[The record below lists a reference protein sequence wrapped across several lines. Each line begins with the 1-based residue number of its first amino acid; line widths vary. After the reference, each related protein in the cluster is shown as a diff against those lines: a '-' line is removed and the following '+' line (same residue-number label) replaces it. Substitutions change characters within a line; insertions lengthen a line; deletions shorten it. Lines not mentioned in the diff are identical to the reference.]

1 MIPHSLII
9 ENFMSHEN
17 SRLDFN
23 QFEAALLIGSKN
35 GDTDISNGV
44 GKTAIFDSI
53 VWVLFDKSRFKT
65 KDRVIKR
72 GKSFCR
78 VEFIFSVENNR
89 YKIIRKFNS
98 KGVTD
103 ISIFLQQGSEWK
115 DLTCDT
121 SRVTNKKIIEIVKL
135 NYETFINSVYFKQ
148 HDLLRFAN
156 ARAADRKE
164 ILKDLLQI
172 GVWDRYQDRAKSIVR
187 DLKSKKESIDER
199 IISLGN
205 VEDENNILVSKLSNI
220 ESLIIET
227 DTDIKNIEKEL
238 RKARENLGIVK
249 ASLDITKTLEIEK
262 KIKNLEKKGASLLL
276 KKESIKKEAQ
286 SVKDNIQQM
295 KENNKTLNEIIK
307 KSAENLI
314 IIEHKGTKKAEKIL
328 GKTGE
333 YIEPV
338 DKNLIKKLEKFIILH
353 NQKISNLNEFILNKI
368 ETGEI
373 KLTNKLNINV
383 TVHNNCYFK
392 TKGDLYW
399 NVPREILK
407 KCGCNIIEM
416 KHIRQDSLCCGF
428 GAGASWV
435 KNISIP
441 FDIISEGMKKFE
453 EAEATRASALIA
465 YCGGCI
471 YLLWATKELLRK
483 KIDVYHIIE
492 IVRMAMGEKIESKK
506 KHIERAWDI
515 IVIISYSLLVS
526 LLKHNFYIKK
536 ISYDKDMTTF
546 KPKRYL
552 LLRIMRILFKVHYIR
567 KIYSKLF
574 ILMMPLMKTR
584 LK

>member
-1 MIPHSLII
+1 MNDL
-9 ENFMSHEN
+9 E
-17 SRLDFN
+17 
-23 QFEAALLIGSKN
+23 
-35 GDTDISNGV
+35 
-44 GKTAIFDSI
+44 
-53 VWVLFDKSRFKT
+53 
-65 KDRVIKR
+65 KR
-72 GKSFCR
+72 
-78 VEFIFSVENNR
+78 
-89 YKIIRKFNS
+89 
-98 KGVTD
+98 
-103 ISIFLQQGSEWK
+103 
-115 DLTCDT
+115 
-121 SRVTNKKIIEIVKL
+121 
-135 NYETFINSVYFKQ
+135 
-148 HDLLRFAN
+148 
-156 ARAADRKE
+156 
-164 ILKDLLQI
+164 
-172 GVWDRYQDRAKSIVR
+172 IVR
-187 DLKSKKESIDER
+187 FNFDACDGCGICFHKCPVLNLPIEESKKEIQRLIEGVNSKYVLYKCNTCFSCNLYCPNNANPYQLILERWNDLYKIRGAPSIYRFVCPTESSNIWQLLNIFLSPKERKWIMEWMLNRPKSGDNILLISNYIHLFPFIIGESKLLDYFTSIDKLDHWEAGAYLYQGGYLDVVQKIALKTKNDFDKWGIR
-199 IISLGN
+199 EIVAAVDS
-205 VEDENNILVSKLSNI
+205 VEY
-220 ESLIIET
+220 
-227 DTDIKNIEKEL
+227 
-238 RKARENLGIVK
+238 
-249 ASLDITKTLEIEK
+249 
-262 KIKNLEKKGASLLL
+262 
-276 KKESIKKEAQ
+276 
-286 SVKDNIQQM
+286 M
-295 KENNKTLNEIIK
+295 LNEIHPK
-307 KSAENLI
+307 EMQ
-314 IIEHKGTKKAEKIL
+314 
-328 GKTGE
+328 
-333 YIEPV
+333 V
-338 DKNLIKKLEKFIILH
+338 LH
-353 NQKISNLNEFILNKI
+353 DQKISNLNEFILNKI

-373 KLTNKLNINV
+373 KLTNKLNMNV
-383 TVHNNCYFK
+383 TVHDNCYSK

-441 FDIISEGMKKFE
+441 FDIISEGIKKFE
-453 EAEATRASALIA
+453 EAEATGASALVA

-515 IVIISYSLLVS
+515 IAIISYSLLVS